1 MTTSYI
7 CRISYAAYDM
17 QYIVRKS
24 LHSGYS
30 IVTHGPK
37 SDFKNVA
44 CETNSA
50 IFGSTDLNLS
60 GTYGIRIE
68 SRENNELGID
78 HNSLMNRPLYTFL
91 HTFLHI
97 SAFDNGA
104 KLYWFTSGRDL
115 YFIL

>member
-1 MTTSYI
+1 MNAGYI
-7 CRISYAAYDM
+7 LYVPKC
-17 QYIVRKS
+17 KS

-78 HNSLMNRPLYTFL
+78 HNL
-91 HTFLHI
+91 
-97 SAFDNGA
+97 
-104 KLYWFTSGRDL
+104 TSL
-115 YFIL
+115 YFFV

>member
-1 MTTSYI
+1 MAELLEGYKLPHYTYMDT
-7 CRISYAAYDM
+7 
-17 QYIVRKS
+17 VRKS

-78 HNSLMNRPLYTFL
+78 HNSLMNRPLY
-91 HTFLHI
+91 I
-97 SAFDNGA
+97 
-104 KLYWFTSGRDL
+104 FTYIFAYIG
-115 YFIL
+115 I

>member
-1 MTTSYI
+1 M
-7 CRISYAAYDM
+7 
-17 QYIVRKS
+17 
-24 LHSGYS
+24 
-30 IVTHGPK
+30 THGPK

-78 HNSLMNRPLYTFL
+78 HNLTSLYFFVVVYT
-91 HTFLHI
+91 
-97 SAFDNGA
+97 
-104 KLYWFTSGRDL
+104 DL
-115 YFIL
+115 YE